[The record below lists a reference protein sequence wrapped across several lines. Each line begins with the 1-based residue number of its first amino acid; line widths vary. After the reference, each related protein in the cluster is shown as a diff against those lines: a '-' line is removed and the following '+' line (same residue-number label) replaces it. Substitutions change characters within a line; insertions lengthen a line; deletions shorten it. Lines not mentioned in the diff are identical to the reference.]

1 MVKYLVKCRICQV
14 IFLPAVPARSGG
26 AAEEVKR
33 DALRTVGQ
41 PSRLAVLKFPI
52 VLVLVLVLVIDPLLT
67 SPKAPGLARFRGP
80 AIDSNKCR
88 PFVFL
93 RPGRAG
99 LR

>member
-1 MVKYLVKCRICQV
+1 MSN
-14 IFLPAVPARSGG
+14 LPSNFFASGPGSLGGG

-52 VLVLVLVLVIDPLLT
+52 VLVLVLVIDPLPT

>member
-14 IFLPAVPARSGG
+14 IFLPAVPARLGG

-33 DALRTVGQ
+33 DALRIVGQ

-52 VLVLVLVLVIDPLLT
+52 VLVIDPLPT